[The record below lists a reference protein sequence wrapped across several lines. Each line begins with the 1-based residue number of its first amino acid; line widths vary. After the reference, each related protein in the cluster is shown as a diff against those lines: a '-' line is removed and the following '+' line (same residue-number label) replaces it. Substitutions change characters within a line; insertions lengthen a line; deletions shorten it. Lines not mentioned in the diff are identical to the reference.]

1 MGKHLDR
8 AEILLEL
15 DKYDLAEKELRQEI
29 AENPDSDL
37 AHGSLARCLINQ
49 RKLGAE
55 TLEIVEYA
63 LSLNPE
69 NDWLHYLLAVYWHMS
84 GDFNRAQTAIGIS
97 IELDPN
103 SPLYF
108 DTFARILYDRGNDNF
123 KTHSRRVLL
132 IIFVFSPTILW
143 PVSWAISAIFKRYW
157 LRSYLQPV
165 FTPLEKSLSR
175 DPEYLSA
182 LNLQTQL
189 LLQTNRSHRALGSGL
204 DALRID
210 PSDDTAHRLHAQTLL
225 RLGKYTAAR
234 DHFQSALSID
244 PSSTESKAG
253 LLEAV
258 RSQYLIYP
266 WVSITNLRGILMLT
280 ITCAVATALG
290 ISIIWFD
297 NKIIFVLF
305 TCLILIPAVCVSF
318 ASEPIFNLFLQ
329 LTSKNKLLITSSSSV
344 QSIVIGN
351 YIASLV
357 ITIISSV
364 YLFSCSLIIFNDR
377 SALSIISCNLGV
389 IAGTLVSIATF
400 LPALN
405 RQKSRPLVLI
415 YQLVV
420 SGLGVVNVVSHLLAN
435 NIQVLS
441 TSFVWLVFLAPV
453 FALFTDSYSRRS
465 SRWDRYR

>member
-49 RKLGAE
+49 RKLGTE
-55 TLEIVEYA
+55 TLQIVEYA

-108 DTFARILYDRGNDNF
+108 DTLARILYDRGNDNF

-132 IIFVFSPTILW
+132 IILVCSRGVLW
-143 PVSWAISAIFKRYW
+143 PIGWAISATFKSYW

-165 FTPLEKSLSR
+165 FAPLEKSLSL

-189 LLQTNRSHRALGSGL
+189 LLQTNRSDRALDSSFY
-204 DALRID
+204 ALRID
-210 PSDDTAHRLHAQTLL
+210 PNDGIAHRLHAQNLL

-234 DHFQSALSID
+234 EHFQSALSID
-244 PSSTESKAG
+244 PSSTESKSG

-266 WVSITNLRGILMLT
+266 WVSITNWRGILMLA
-280 ITCAVATALG
+280 ITCAIAIVLG
-290 ISIIWFD
+290 ISMIWF
-297 NKIIFVLF
+297 NNEGIFILF
-305 TCLILIPAVCVSF
+305 TYLILTPAVCICF
-318 ASEPIFNLFLQ
+318 AAKPIFNLFLQ
-329 LTSKNKLLITSSSSV
+329 LNSKNKLLITSSSSV
-344 QSIVIGN
+344 QSIIFGN
-351 YIASLV
+351 YIASFV
-357 ITIISSV
+357 ITITSSAYLLSCLVIIS
-364 YLFSCSLIIFNDR
+364 NDR
-377 SALSIISCNLGV
+377 SALSTVSCILGV
-389 IAGTLVSIATF
+389 IIGISISTATF
-400 LPALN
+400 LPALS
-405 RQKSRPLVLI
+405 RQNSRHLALI

-420 SGLGVVNVVSHLLAN
+420 GGLGIVNIV
-435 NIQVLS
+435 IYLS
-441 TSFVWLVFLAPV
+441 TNQVSSLYSVFFWLVISSPV
-453 FALFTDSYSRRS
+453 FAFWTSKYSHH
-465 SRWDRYR
+465 

>member
-49 RKLGAE
+49 RKLGTE
-55 TLEIVEYA
+55 TLQIVEYA

-108 DTFARILYDRGNDNF
+108 DTLARILYDRGNDNF

-132 IIFVFSPTILW
+132 IILVCSRGVLW
-143 PVSWAISAIFKRYW
+143 PVGWAISATFKSYW

-165 FTPLEKSLSR
+165 FAPLEKSLSL

-189 LLQTNRSHRALGSGL
+189 LLQTNRSHRALDSGL

-244 PSSTESKAG
+244 PSSIESKAG

-258 RSQYLIYP
+258 RSQYWIYP
-266 WVSITNLRGILMLT
+266 WISITNWRGILVLAIMFS
-280 ITCAVATALG
+280 IAVSIG
-290 ISIIWFD
+290 ISTIWFNSED
-297 NKIIFVLF
+297 TFLLF
-305 TCLILIPAVCVSF
+305 TYLVFVPVICMSF
-318 ASEPIFNLFLQ
+318 AAKPIFNLCLQ
-329 LTSKNKLLITSSSSV
+329 LNPKYRL
-344 QSIVIGN
+344 SIASLGSIQDTIFGN

-357 ITIISSV
+357 ITVLSSV
-364 YLFSCSLIIFNDR
+364 YLFSCLVV
-377 SALSIISCNLGV
+377 ALDNKPLLATVSCIVSII
-389 IAGTLVSIATF
+389 AGIFISTMTF
-400 LPALN
+400 LPTIDRQRSRSLSLIYLLALCGLGIAN
-405 RQKSRPLVLI
+405 IALYLSTNHLGSLYSVFFWLVLLSPLFAI
-415 YQLVV
+415 Y
-420 SGLGVVNVVSHLLAN
+420 
-435 NIQVLS
+435 
-441 TSFVWLVFLAPV
+441 
-453 FALFTDSYSRRS
+453 S
-465 SRWDRYR
+465 SRKY

>member
-8 AEILLEL
+8 AEILLDL

-29 AENPDSDL
+29 VENPDSDL

-49 RKLGAE
+49 RKLGAD
-55 TLEIVEYA
+55 TLQIVEYA

-84 GDFNRAQTAIGIS
+84 GDFNRAQTAIGVS

-108 DTFARILYDRGNDNF
+108 DTLARILFDRGNDNF

-132 IIFVFSPTILW
+132 IIFVFSRGVLW
-143 PVSWAISAIFKRYW
+143 PIGWAISATFKSYW

-165 FTPLEKSLSR
+165 FAPLEKSLSL

-189 LLQTNRSHRALGSGL
+189 LINTNRSHRALDSSL
-204 DALRID
+204 YALRID
-210 PSDDTAHRLHAQTLL
+210 PNDDTAHRLHAQTLL

-244 PSSTESKAG
+244 PSSNESKAG

-258 RSQYLIYP
+258 RSQYRIYP
-266 WVSITNLRGILMLT
+266 WISITNWRGRLVLLLGLA
-280 ITCAVATALG
+280 ITLAIG
-290 ISIIWFD
+290 ISTIWFNSD
-297 NKIIFVLF
+297 RIFIIF
-305 TCLILIPAVCVSF
+305 TYLIFSPAIYVSL
-318 ASEPIFNLFLQ
+318 AAKPIFNLCLQ
-329 LTSKNKLLITSSSSV
+329 LNLKSKQLLTN
-344 QSIVIGN
+344 SISIRDIIIGN
-351 YIASLV
+351 YIASL
-357 ITIISSV
+357 IIAIISST
-364 YLFSCSLIIFNDR
+364 YLLTCVLVILDNRSIQAIVSCILAI
-377 SALSIISCNLGV
+377 
-389 IAGTLVSIATF
+389 IAGIFVSIVTF
-400 LPALN
+400 LPTID
-405 RQKSRPLVLI
+405 RQRLQSLPLI

-420 SGLGVVNVVSHLLAN
+420 GGLGLVNIGLY
-435 NIQVLS
+435 LS
-441 TSFVWLVFLAPV
+441 TNHVGNLYGLFFWLVFLSPL
-453 FALFTDSYSRRS
+453 FAIYSS
-465 SRWDRYR
+465 KKY